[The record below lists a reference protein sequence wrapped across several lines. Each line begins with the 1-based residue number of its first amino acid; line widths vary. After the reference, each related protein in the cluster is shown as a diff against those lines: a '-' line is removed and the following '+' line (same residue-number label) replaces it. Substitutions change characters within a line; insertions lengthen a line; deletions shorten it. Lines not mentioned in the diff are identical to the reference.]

1 MRIGINLLYLLPG
14 VVGGTQTYAQ
24 ELLRALAN
32 RHDPHEYLLFVNEE
46 ARDLPLPSSPDFE
59 RVVCPVRA
67 HSRSAR
73 YQYEQFALPRQLK
86 HRELDVLHS
95 LGYVG
100 PLHAPCRHVVTIHD
114 LNYRAFK
121 GAMRADKRVV
131 LGFFV
136 RQTAHHADH
145 IIAVSQF
152 SKEQI
157 VQHLQVR
164 PNKVTVVHEAARQPE
179 QTHSPEEQ
187 NAILCSHGLNA
198 PYVVAFSSQS
208 LNKNIPRLL
217 AAFAQLAPENPHNLV
232 LIGHVPSEADV
243 SRNIARLGLSGR
255 VVCTGY
261 LPDAHI
267 PVLLRHADLFVF
279 PSWYEGFGL
288 PALEAQLAGVP
299 VACSNAASLPEVAG
313 EGAVYFDPVAVEDIA
328 RALRQCLND
337 PVLRARLRE
346 QGTVNASRFS
356 WEQAAQDTLEVY
368 AQIARS

>member
-14 VVGGTQTYAQ
+14 IVGGTQTYAQ

-32 RHDPHEYLLFVNEE
+32 RPEPHEYALFVNEE
-46 ARDLPLPSSPDFE
+46 ARDLPLPSAPNFE
-59 RVVCPVRA
+59 RIVCPVRA
-67 HSRSAR
+67 HARSAR
-73 YQYEQFALPRQLK
+73 YRYEQLALPRQLK

-100 PLHAPCRHVVTIHD
+100 PIHAPCKHVVTIHD

-145 IIAVSQF
+145 IIAVSEF

-157 VQHLQVR
+157 VQHLRVR
-164 PNKVTVVHEAARQPE
+164 ANKVTVVHEAAKQPD
-179 QTHSPEEQ
+179 QTYSSEEQ
-187 NAILCSHGLNA
+187 RAILRSHGLNA
-198 PYVVAFSSQS
+198 PYIVAFSSQS

-217 AAFAQLAPENPHNLV
+217 AAFALLSPDVAHNLV
-232 LIGHVPSEADV
+232 LIGHVPPEANVARDIV
-243 SRNIARLGLSGR
+243 RLGLSGR
-255 VVCTGY
+255 VVCAGY
-261 LPDAHI
+261 LPDAHV

-299 VACSNAASLPEVAG
+299 VACSHAASLPEVAG
-313 EGAVYFDPVAVEDIA
+313 EGAAYFDPVSVEDMA
-328 RALRQCLND
+328 RTLRQCLND
-337 PVLRARLRE
+337 PDLRVRLRA
-346 QGTVNASRFS
+346 QGTANANRFS
-356 WEQAAQDTLEVY
+356 WEQAARDTLAVY